1 MGKLSLG
8 GEGWDLGLGCPTKVC
23 ACLSLCQWPLLVTET
38 GVIWIRGCL
47 SATMSCLDDVSIHNC
62 ETSSNEE
69 VSCEGT
75 EWKKEE
81 RQRGRKKAKKKK
93 TKQQKKKK
101 EGRGEE
107 GKTEKAYNSMSMISK
122 LIRKWRLHYSLH
134 QQIST
139 LPHIRG

>member
-62 ETSSNEE
+62 ETSSNARP
-69 VSCEGT
+69 
-75 EWKKEE
+75 K
-81 RQRGRKKAKKKK
+81 KKKK
-93 TKQQKKKK
+93 TNLPI
-101 EGRGEE
+101 
-107 GKTEKAYNSMSMISK
+107 TE
-122 LIRKWRLHYSLH
+122 LIL
-134 QQIST
+134 T
-139 LPHIRG
+139 T